1 MANSKE
7 YLLQTMKGRANTL
20 GWGAIVS
27 FNRTKVNHLLAQQ
40 HIARFTTESFLPAI
54 RGKISLEGNETVE
67 LSGLILSE
75 PRLSF
80 ENASLSDAMARLHM
94 DIVGGTVTHLDEP
107 PGSPSRAI
115 SSFNISEQHGYW
127 LEADIEL
134 RKVVGTINK
143 KSEVVLNL
151 SEATEFTSNLIESGI
166 SETLIGNFFQ
176 TQFDALPVEQQI
188 YSLGILDL
196 NEDDLLAP
204 KDFYILTQAAPGG
217 KDIKADTYGDGAVV
231 LFVRTKNNLY
241 NGILPEDDSG
251 MPFFIPDDKIPGEDR
266 SMYSGSLLLS
276 RQAMFH
282 WYIAP
287 YISTHIGRGLSF
299 EVKDDSGVIGD
310 YLLVA
315 KSGSYDVEP
324 MDIHYDAG
332 SFHYHFKK
340 DDLAISFATQLSLSL
355 TNDYRLT
362 IIWKGAQDE
371 VFEFWNDVTG
381 WPDDHENVGVK
392 LTFNME
398 LVFDN
403 ILDSNEN
410 ILRFIKS
417 TDSIINFEASINFAP
432 IGGAPEELRNRARQ
446 KLSEIM
452 NSIEILFESIDI
464 PEINFFA
471 INHLLFPENNALIM
485 KEAYL
490 PGDLALFGEIDPGLS
505 SFSLKPLYTTVQTG
519 AVLQFEIVELR
530 YRARAADITW
540 DVRDIDG
547 ARSKGDITQD
557 GVYTAPSLGQL
568 EDKAT
573 RNIVTASYTDPDTQ
587 QEVTA
592 SAMVVIVA
600 SSMAMAPAMHAID
613 LRYSPVPFM
622 FRVSSLTDNPITWTP
637 LPDGLGT
644 LTGTGQ
650 QATYMPPTLPPD
662 GIFNP
667 VTVEAVDTVTQQKC
681 TGIVLL
687 VNGVMPVDV
696 QPAFHP
702 GLAPLASLTLSNSS
716 TSNAPQS
723 LAWNVEVG
731 DGSVDTTSGTFT
743 APEEITFPYSVV
755 RCRDPGEF
763 GTQSGYGVIHL
774 SEVAPRA
781 QWVKVVDFKIEE
793 QSGSAS
799 LFANGLAQVMLKV
812 SVQPLDENG
821 QEVDLTASEK
831 ASLRLIFKDSLND
844 LPYVGES
851 GIPDDAPADKQWA
864 ANKSDNGYRYYPPA
878 APAPLAANDNS
889 VILYIQTRGTTP
901 QLIAAALTRADYAE
915 FNSTQDGGSEEKD
928 NIIKITPVVPPSY
941 TLDNFEFT
949 KLPRVEGG
957 DDDDYE
963 LNTTDYYTLR
973 LKDGQQFVDF
983 LSFEFEG
990 HSSMVQWESRQYEEE
1005 MGSYTGFALSGSNT
1019 LQFETVVIQTIPLEF
1034 RPASTLLGGI
1044 TVPQGGILLS
1054 LHRRMNFA
1062 YNNLIESDF
1071 AKPVRLKLID
1081 EFGNSHR
1088 ITVQFKSP
1096 TNRNELTIV
1105 SD

>member
-166 SETLIGNFFQ
+166 SETLIGDFFQ

-299 EVKDDSGVIGD
+299 EVKDDSEATGE
-310 YLLVA
+310 YKLLA
-315 KSGSYDVEP
+315 TSGGFAVEP
-324 MDIHYDAG
+324 IDITWYDWPD
-332 SFHYHFKK
+332 HYHFIREN
-340 DDLAISFATQLSLSL
+340 LSFSFRGVLFITI
-355 TNDYRLT
+355 TPDYRLALKWQNSVT
-362 IIWKGAQDE
+362 EKFLFWDDVKNWWDE
-371 VFEFWNDVTG
+371 RKHVDVR
-381 WPDDHENVGVK
+381 
-392 LTFNME
+392 FNYSLNM
-398 LVFDN
+398 LFDN
-403 ILDSNEN
+403 ILSSEEN
-410 ILRFIKS
+410 TLRFVQSPES
-417 TDSIINFEASINFAP
+417 TLTSEVTI
-432 IGGAPEELRNRARQ
+432 IGGGGTHWPLLEKAKGELDLRL
-446 KLSEIM
+446 KML
-452 NSIEILFESIDI
+452 LDTFKTIDI

-471 INHLLFPENNALIM
+471 INHLLFPENNALIL

-519 AVLQFEIVELR
+519 AVLQFETVELR

-540 DVRDIDG
+540 NVRDIDG
-547 ARSKGDITQD
+547 SRSKGDITQD

-568 EDKAT
+568 EDKTT
-573 RNIVTASYTDPDTQ
+573 RNIVTATYTDPDTQ
-587 QEVTA
+587 QKVTA

-613 LRYSPVPFM
+613 LRYSPAPFM
-622 FRVSSLTDNPITWTP
+622 FRVSSLTDSPITWTP

-1062 YNNLIESDF
+1062 YNNLIQSEF